1 MFEQRRTVQLR
12 QDFSQLS
19 SMPVSANDNSRQRE
33 KYRKFLSAAIKS
45 LPPHQR
51 DSIRLYYLEGKK
63 QQEIAEL
70 LGVERSTV
78 SRRLKAARQSL
89 QKLAALFTDAGIF

>member
-19 SMPVSANDNSRQRE
+19 GQPVSTNDNSSQRE
-33 KYRKFLSAAIKS
+33 KYRKFLSAAIQY
-45 LPPHQR
+45 LPPRQR
-51 DSIRLYYLEGKK
+51 DPIRLYYFEGKK

-78 SRRLKAARQSL
+78 SRRLKAARESL
-89 QKLAALFTDAGIF
+89 KKLAALFTDAGIF

>member
-1 MFEQRRTVQLR
+1 MNNGAPSSCGRT
-12 QDFSQLS
+12 SHS
-19 SMPVSANDNSRQRE
+19 SRPVSANDNSRQRE

-45 LPPHQR
+45 LPPRQR

>member
-19 SMPVSANDNSRQRE
+19 SLTVSANDNSRQRE

-45 LPPHQR
+45 LPPRQR

-78 SRRLKAARQSL
+78 SRRLKAARESL